1 MRPKQSLSRR
11 DWMKATGAG
20 LLIASSGAGAQ
31 STLPASDEVPASL
44 PADTLERRYWTA
56 EYWVNNGAARLYLF
70 RKRLHAPMRGES
82 PLPVLFFTHGSSL
95 SSRSSYDLLV
105 PEGGE
110 YSMMNVFAAAG
121 FDTWTMDFEGYGRS
135 TMGPGKSDIH
145 AGVKDLEAVIP
156 LLERETGLTSYHFY
170 GESSGALRA
179 AAFAAAHPE
188 HVARL
193 VLTAYTYTG
202 KGSSTLSKRAEQADY
217 YRTHRWRKRDR
228 AMIYSIY
235 TRDKPGTTDPAVAAA
250 VANMELRFGEQVP
263 TGTYLDMTVNLPVVQ
278 PEQVHAPTLL
288 LRGQYD
294 GIATVADLID
304 FFARLPNADRQ
315 FGLIPNAAHALGTG
329 YNRHLVWY
337 QTLAFLREP
346 AALPLQ
352 VAAQKRS
359 RDR

>member
-1 MRPKQSLSRR
+1 MPSKQVSRR
-11 DWMKATGAG
+11 DWMKTTGAG
-20 LLIASSGAGAQ
+20 LLAASSVPQGWAEPSGSAQRMSAG
-31 STLPASDEVPASL
+31 LPSD
-44 PADTLERRYWTA
+44 TQGRHYWTA
-56 EYWVNNGAARLYLF
+56 DYWANNGPARLYLY
-70 RKRLHAPMRGES
+70 RKRLAAPVRGER
-82 PLPVLFFTHGSSL
+82 PLPVIFFTHGSSL
-95 SSRSSYDLLV
+95 SSKPTYDLVV
-105 PEGGE
+105 PGHGE

-135 TMGPGKSDIH
+135 TMGPGNSDVRTG
-145 AGVKDLEAVIP
+145 AADLAAIMP
-156 LLERETGLTSYHFY
+156 LLERETGLTRYHFY

-188 HVARL
+188 RIARL

-202 KGSSTLSKRAEQADY
+202 KGSPTLTKRAEQAQY

-250 VANMELRFGEQVP
+250 VANMELQYSDQVP
-263 TGTYLDMTVNLPVVQ
+263 TGTYLDMTVNLPLVR
-278 PEQVHAPTLL
+278 PEQVLAPTLL

-294 GIATVADLID
+294 GIATMEDLLE

-315 FGLIPNAAHALGTG
+315 FGIIPNAAHALGTA
-329 YNRHLVWY
+329 YNRHLLWY

-346 AALPLQ
+346 PALPLTGDETSEQ
-352 VAAQKRS
+352 R
-359 RDR
+359 